1 MDKKTIII
9 AVVAVAVIMLFIIMR
24 DKSSAETV
32 ADTMEDKISSDS
44 KKATAAG
51 TSVVMSA
58 EDNSYNQAREK
69 YRTLQGNYPPA
80 SWTTEMINVWVSEW
94 DEMSKTLAEYVS
106 LMNKMDKKQTGDAS
120 AKTCSSLADA
130 RILLSGAQDEYKVYT
145 EKKDAYNKLLA
156 ACNVVKLSPNNY
168 VKDFASAS
176 LTQIKNAV
184 TTVTNL
190 KPVYDKYLSYTAALN
205 EMGLK
210 DNNSIT
216 DWTKESVSSIQN
228 KINSLEKLY
237 QEKLNKQ
244 AASYVEAIKKDIM
257 GGIYS
262 AGTAYTNFINC
273 PGSDKYAFD
282 VQVYS
287 DAVAFCA
294 KGSKYKTAFKSAL
307 EAAGIKV
314 PNIRCCA
321 WNNRVSCSAS
331 LAPYFGI
338 TKSNAHATGRR
349 NVSAVRALN
358 KYPIVNG

>member
-58 EDNSYNQAREK
+58 EDNAYNQAREK

-94 DEMSKTLAEYVS
+94 DEMSKTLSEYVS

-130 RILLSGAQDEYKVYT
+130 RILLSGAQQEYKVYT
-145 EKKDAYNKLLA
+145 EKKDAYEKLRT
-156 ACNVVKLSPNNY
+156 ACNVVKLSPSLY

-190 KPVYDKYLSYTAALN
+190 KPVYDKYLKYTDALN

-210 DNNSIT
+210 DSNTIS
-216 DWTKESVSSIQN
+216 DWTKESVASIQN
-228 KINSLEKLY
+228 AINSLDKMYE
-237 QEKLNKQ
+237 QTLNNQ
-244 AASYVEAIKKDIM
+244 AATFVKAVKKDIM
-257 GGIYS
+257 GDIYS
-262 AGTAYTNFINC
+262 SGTQYTNFINC

-282 VQVYS
+282 VQVYK
-287 DAVAFCA
+287 DAVDFCA
-294 KGSKYKTAFKSAL
+294 KGSQYKAAFKTVLA
-307 EAAGIKV
+307 AAGIKV

-358 KYPIVNG
+358 KYPIVNE

>member
-58 EDNSYNQAREK
+58 EDNAYNQAREK

-94 DEMSKTLAEYVS
+94 GEMSKTLAEYVS
-106 LMNKMDKKQTGDAS
+106 LMNKMDKKKTGDSS

-130 RILLSGAQDEYKVYT
+130 RILLSGAQQEYKVYT
-145 EKKDAYNKLLA
+145 EKKAAYEQLRTACA
-156 ACNVVKLSPNNY
+156 AVSLSPNRY
-168 VKDFASAS
+168 VTDFASSS

-184 TTVTNL
+184 TTVTAL
-190 KPVYDKYLSYTAALN
+190 KPVYQKYQEYKTVLQNT
-205 EMGLK
+205 GLQ
-210 DNNSIT
+210 NTIS
-216 DWTKESVSSIQN
+216 DWTKESVASIQN
-228 KINSLEKLY
+228 AINSLDKMYE
-237 QEKLNKQ
+237 QTLNNI
-244 AASYVEAIKKDIM
+244 AAKCVDAVKKDIM

-262 AGTAYTNFINC
+262 SGTEYTNFINC
-273 PGSDKYAFD
+273 PGSDKYAFN

-294 KGSKYKTAFKSAL
+294 KGSKYKAAFKTAL
-307 EAAGIKV
+307 AAAGIKV

-338 TKSNAHATGRR
+338 TKINAHATGRR

>member
-51 TSVVMSA
+51 KSVTMSA

-94 DEMSKTLAEYVS
+94 DEMSKTLSEYVS

-130 RILLSGAQDEYKVYT
+130 RILLSGAQQEYKVYA
-145 EKKDAYNKLLA
+145 EKKDAYEKLRT
-156 ACNVVKLSPNNY
+156 ACNVVKLSPSLY

-190 KPVYDKYLSYTAALN
+190 KPVYDKYLQYTAALN

-210 DNNSIT
+210 DSNTIS
-216 DWTKESVSSIQN
+216 DWTKESVASIQN
-228 KINSLEKLY
+228 KINSLDKMYE
-237 QEKLNKQ
+237 QTLNNK
-244 AASYVEAIKKDIM
+244 AKSCVEAIKKDIM
-257 GGIYS
+257 GNIYS
-262 AGTAYTNFINC
+262 RGTAYTSFTDF
-273 PGSDKYAFD
+273 PGKDKYAFD
-282 VQVYS
+282 VQVYK
-287 DAVAFCA
+287 DAVYFCA
-294 KGSKYKTAFKSAL
+294 KGSNYKAAFKTAL
-307 EAAGIKV
+307 AAADIKV
-314 PNIRCCA
+314 PNIRCCS

-338 TKSNAHATGRR
+338 TKDNAHATGRR
-349 NVSAVRALN
+349 NVSAIRALN